1 MNPIH
6 LVWHSDDWV
15 SGRIH
20 GWRPPRWIQVWMVAS
35 TRLGDGW
42 AWLAMVMIAP
52 ARGDGRAAHT
62 LAETIVAI
70 VAVNAAQVALKRAFR
85 RPRPAG
91 PVVWWNVHAPDQ
103 FSFPSGHTMNAFA
116 VATLVTVHV
125 PVAAPVA
132 FAIAAS
138 VGASRVVLELHYAS
152 DVAAGATLGTVLA
165 SGATLLMAA

>member
-15 SGRIH
+15 SGRVH
-20 GWRPPRWIQVWMVAS
+20 AWRPPRWVQVWMVAS

-42 AWLAMVMIAP
+42 VWLVMVVIAP
-52 ARGDGRAAHT
+52 SRAP
-62 LAETIVAI
+62 LAETMVAI
-70 VAVNAAQVALKRAFR
+70 VAVNTAQVALKRAFR
-85 RPRPAG
+85 RARPSG
-91 PVVWWNVHAPDQ
+91 PVSWWDIHAPDQ

-125 PVAAPVA
+125 PMAAPLA
-132 FAIAAS
+132 FAVAAS
-138 VGASRVVLELHYAS
+138 VGASRVVLELHYVS

-165 SGATLLMAA
+165 SLAVALAG